1 MDKKNK
7 KFDIKGLLILILIIS
22 IVLLL
27 IQLDKVKHY
36 KKDINNLEKE
46 IVELRE
52 KNDSIKLDSNKE
64 KDDSVKLDN
73 NEKEYDCSFTK
84 TYHVV
89 DLLDGYIAEVPE
101 WSYVIFDQ
109 FQNHNVIAHKI
120 PSSLK
125 ENMQVG
131 KYYEV
136 TYTLKGKGII
146 KNMEEIINNKI
157 VGVKV
162 TLDVKETDKRGME
175 QIQEDICLGK

>member
-1 MDKKNK
+1 MNKKNK
-7 KFDIKGLLILILIIS
+7 KFDIKGLLILVLIIS

-36 KKDINNLEKE
+36 KKDIIDLEKE

-52 KNDSIKLDSNKE
+52 KNDSLN
-64 KDDSVKLDN
+64 LDN
-73 NEKEYDCSFTK
+73 NTENDVDNKEKEYDCSFTR

-146 KNMEEIINNKI
+146 KDMDEIINNKI
-157 VGVKV
+157 VGIEV

-175 QIQEDICLGK
+175 QILEDICPGK